1 MRDADALSLEA
12 RFSHGRSLRHP
23 DSDPDVAVSAA
34 ADVASTRDELAV
46 NPRAVRRR
54 KRTDP
59 TKEFMVH

>member
-1 MRDADALSLEA
+1 MRDADSLSFEA
-12 RFSHGRSLRHP
+12 GSSHGRSLRHP
-23 DSDPDVAVSAA
+23 DSDPDVAAA